1 MIFSGE
7 DERTFL
13 ENDRFKRGGTL
24 ELLKFD
30 LIMTDKPYDI
40 NKMDGTSNDRAIPDA
55 DVELIC
61 RLWHT
66 LSSPIATVCCR
77 LHPEQLGQWAKHL
90 RKAGWFVDTHPTRT
104 ERMPHT
110 NLFSRGKQ
118 LGPGQV
124 GDMYV
129 IAHKVPLHFF
139 FPFSLLHITYNL

>member
-66 LSSPIATVCCR
+66 QLSSCHC
-77 LHPEQLGQWAKHL
+77 LL
-90 RKAGWFVDTHPTRT
+90 
-104 ERMPHT
+104 
-110 NLFSRGKQ
+110 
-118 LGPGQV
+118 
-124 GDMYV
+124 
-129 IAHKVPLHFF
+129 
-139 FPFSLLHITYNL
+139 SLA